1 MTDLKDNS
9 EVQQLKHDLLVLD
22 PNDENAQIELNKRLI
37 ERYPF
42 LEIKGWNSS
51 EANDFH
57 STWLDCMPD
66 GWKKTLG
73 IPLCE
78 ELREEL
84 LRVDPSL
91 LNTYR
96 VSQVKEKYGTLRW
109 YDDDYSDQ
117 IQDILTKYEDIS
129 RFTCVVCGK
138 INVPIFDDGW
148 ISPFCVE
155 CYKSHRERTWG
166 NDAADENIKSLI
178 REEPNLSRDTIVK
191 TISSKGTVERRID
204 FSDTLRALGVNPDSL
219 PTIEKIIEARK
230 EKEKDDG

>member
-1 MTDLKDNS
+1 MTDLKDNP

-22 PNDENAQIELNKRLI
+22 PNDENARIELNKRLI

-42 LEIKGWNSS
+42 LEKKGWNSS

-66 GWKKTLG
+66 GWRKTLG

-84 LRVDPSL
+84 LRIDPSIL
-91 LNTYR
+91 STYR
-96 VSQVKEKYGTLRW
+96 VSQVKEKLGMLRW
-109 YDDDYSDQ
+109 YADGNSDQ
-117 IQDILTKYEDIS
+117 MRDILTKYKVIS

-148 ISPFCVE
+148 ISPFCRE
-155 CYKSHRERTWG
+155 CYISHRKTNWG
-166 NDAADENIKSLI
+166 NDLADDNIESLI
-178 REEPNLSRDTIVK
+178 REEANLPRNTIVK
-191 TISSKGTVERRID
+191 TISPNGTVERKID

-230 EKEKDDG
+230 EKEKDNG

>member
-22 PNDENAQIELNKRLI
+22 PNDENARIELNKRLI

-42 LEIKGWNSS
+42 LEKKGWNSS

-66 GWKKTLG
+66 GWRKTLG

-84 LRVDPSL
+84 LRIDPSIL
-91 LNTYR
+91 STYR
-96 VSQVKEKYGTLRW
+96 VSQVKEKLGMLRW
-109 YDDDYSDQ
+109 YADGNSDQ
-117 IQDILTKYEDIS
+117 MRDILTKYKVIS

-148 ISPFCVE
+148 ISPFCRE
-155 CYKSHRERTWG
+155 CYISHRKTNWG
-166 NDAADENIKSLI
+166 NDLADDNIESLI
-178 REEPNLSRDTIVK
+178 REEANLPRNTIVK
-191 TISSKGTVERRID
+191 TISPNGTVERKID

-230 EKEKDDG
+230 EKEKDNG